1 MKQKK
6 IDFRKTKYMLPAIAL
21 PFIIILGW
29 MVIDIAE
36 FEPDEKESVLKKS
49 DEFNA
54 SLPGVSDKAAEIRSK
69 MQEMMGGYDRSKSS
83 TAIGIFEAEQEE
95 KNSILSGYT
104 EEEKNFVDSLEAVRK
119 AELERL
125 RELAR
130 NSQDEPSRIYEVRNS
145 MTQQERQQA
154 EKVIID
160 NPQMDQVTRQMQLLQ
175 RMANG
180 ERILTPEEEQKEKER
195 LLAEEVRRRTLD
207 SIARADGPVAVSKA
221 LDAAERH
228 FNTVGRDRQDSHL
241 ISGRV
246 DELVKVKDGSR
257 LRIRL
262 SEDVE
267 IDGVKVKAGTCL
279 YANVTGFSAQRVKA
293 NITSVLLGG
302 KIRKVDLSVYDID
315 GQEGFYV
322 PTSAFRDL
330 AKEAGGNAMNM
341 NMNINSSGQNLESMA
356 MQTLQQTLRSITS
369 AASANIKQNRAKI
382 KYNTEIYLVDNNVK

>member
-1 MKQKK
+1 MIHMKQKK
-6 IDFRKTKYMLPAIAL
+6 IDFRKTKYMLPVIAL

-154 EKVIID
+154 DKVIID

-228 FNTVGRDRQDSHL
+228 FNTVGR
-241 ISGRV
+241 
-246 DELVKVKDGSR
+246 
-257 LRIRL
+257 
-262 SEDVE
+262 
-267 IDGVKVKAGTCL
+267 KA
-279 YANVTGFSAQRVKA
+279 
-293 NITSVLLGG
+293 
-302 KIRKVDLSVYDID
+302 
-315 GQEGFYV
+315 
-322 PTSAFRDL
+322 
-330 AKEAGGNAMNM
+330 
-341 NMNINSSGQNLESMA
+341 
-356 MQTLQQTLRSITS
+356 
-369 AASANIKQNRAKI
+369 AA
-382 KYNTEIYLVDNNVK
+382 